1 MQEGRESLPPFD
13 GNFISALPFG
23 INPAAAN
30 LASDAW
36 QLPFMPERIQSAEP
50 NQLSFPDIF
59 NIGKA
64 SSDALAPEMECT
76 LKSASNVEFST
87 SEMNKLAGKE
97 PDYIV
102 GAGGKITKNPNSRA
116 KPGDPINI
124 EIQNPQQVD
133 EAQKA
138 VLQNVLDTFRSSHP
152 TMQQFPNSFNDIM
165 RWLRECSQAM
175 AEGRPLPDL
184 PSISAGPDSGLVP
197 PSPYSA
203 STRAPSTGGEGGGS
217 GSGSG
222 SGDSYSG
229 AAGGGSGSYDAGSAG
244 DRSSSGSYSA
254 GSVGDGGGTAPTAI
268 DGLSPVI
275 SADGRVFPVDGFSDK
290 SIGLHHGSSD
300 GAADIFAPE
309 GTAIRSLFDGEVVS
323 VDSGGLGGNTITIKQ
338 ADGKTAY
345 YAHMQTM
352 AGKEDG
358 TPLKAGDRI
367 NAGDVVGRV
376 GQTGNAAGKG
386 SHLHIGV
393 GDSIIS
399 GSGPDGGAGSNYNL
413 TGTLNSILQS
423 GQVV

>member
-1 MQEGRESLPPFD
+1 MPPFD
-13 GNFISALPFG
+13 GNFISPLPFR
-23 INPAAAN
+23 INPEAAN

-36 QLPFMPERIQSAEP
+36 RHPFMSERIRSAEP
-50 NQLSFPDIF
+50 NQLTFPDIF
-59 NIGKA
+59 NTGKA
-64 SSDALAPEMECT
+64 TSDALAPEMESV
-76 LKSASNVEFST
+76 LKNTASVEFST

-102 GAGGKITKNPNSRA
+102 GAGGRLTKNPNSRA

-124 EIQNPQQVD
+124 EIQNAQLVD
-133 EAQKA
+133 EVQKA
-138 VLQNVLDTFRSSHP
+138 VIQNVLDSFRSSHP
-152 TMQQFPNSFNDIM
+152 AMQQFPSSFNDVM
-165 RWLRECSQAM
+165 RWLKECSQAM
-175 AEGRPLPDL
+175 AEGRPLPSFPL
-184 PSISAGPDSGLVP
+184 ISDGTDNAPVTQSAYSDS
-197 PSPYSA
+197 A
-203 STRAPSTGGEGGGS
+203 RAPSSAGGGS
-217 GSGSG
+217 SAALSGG
-222 SGDSYSG
+222 GDSYSG
-229 AAGGGSGSYDAGSAG
+229 ARGGGSGNYDAGSAGSGGGSGSY
-244 DRSSSGSYSA
+244 SS
-254 GSVGDGGGTAPTAI
+254 GSVGDGGGTAPTAV
-268 DGLSPVI
+268 DGLSPAI

-309 GTAIRSLFDGEVVS
+309 GTPIRSLFDGEVVS

-376 GQTGNAAGKG
+376 GQTGNAAGTG

>member
-1 MQEGRESLPPFD
+1 MPYLQKGRESLPPFD
-13 GNFISALPFG
+13 GNFISPLSFG

-50 NQLSFPDIF
+50 NQLSFSDIF
-59 NIGKA
+59 NIEKA
-64 SSDALAPEMECT
+64 SSDAFAPEMESA

-102 GAGGKITKNPNSRA
+102 GVGGKITKNPNSRA

-124 EIQNPQQVD
+124 EIQNAQQVD

-138 VLQNVLDTFRSSHP
+138 VIQNVLDTFRSSHP
-152 TMQQFPNSFNDIM
+152 AMQQFPSSFNDIM

-175 AEGRPLPDL
+175 AEGRPLPDF
-184 PSISAGPDSGLVP
+184 PSISGGPESGLV
-197 PSPYSA
+197 SQSAYSA
-203 STRAPSTGGEGGGS
+203 SSRAPSTAGEDGGS

-222 SGDSYSG
+222 GGDSYSG
-229 AAGGGSGSYDAGSAG
+229 AAGGGA
-244 DRSSSGSYSA
+244 GSYST
-254 GSVGDGGGTAPTAI
+254 GSVADGGGTAPTAI
-268 DGLSPVI
+268 DGLSPAI

-309 GTAIRSLFDGEVVS
+309 GTPIRSLFDGEVVS

-345 YAHMQTM
+345 YAHMQTL

-358 TPLKAGDRI
+358 TPLQPGDKI
-367 NAGDVVGRV
+367 KAGDVVGRV